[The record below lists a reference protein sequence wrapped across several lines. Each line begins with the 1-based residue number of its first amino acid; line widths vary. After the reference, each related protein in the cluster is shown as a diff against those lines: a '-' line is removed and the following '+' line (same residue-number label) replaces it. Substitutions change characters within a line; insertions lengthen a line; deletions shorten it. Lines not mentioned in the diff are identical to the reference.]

1 MIKETNV
8 SVDYLKAIT
17 GKFDLETIFNLNL
30 KEKNITKLNAINKC
44 KNLTYIVLSNN
55 KISSISGIDNLR
67 DLRYLDLSFNNL
79 ISIDGLE
86 YVIKLKNL
94 KLIGNK
100 IDYSK
105 NFTKFKNL
113 TSLEKLFFQEISCN
127 EATANPICKI
137 NNYRS
142 EMFKIFV
149 NLKILD
155 GFRIEIMPFGLKL
168 GTAENETV
176 KINSEDYNF
185 NFKESNEKNLFT

>member
-30 KEKNITKLNAINKC
+30 KEKNISKLNAITKC
-44 KNLTYIVLSNN
+44 KSLTFLVLSNN

-67 DLRYLDLSFNNL
+67 DLRYLDLSFNQL

-86 YVIKLKNL
+86 YMIKLKSL
-94 KLIGNK
+94 KLVGNK
-100 IDYSK
+100 IDYTK
-105 NFTKFKNL
+105 NFQKFKNL

-127 EATANPICKI
+127 EATANPICKM
-137 NNYRS
+137 NNYRN

-149 NLKILD
+149 SLKNLD
-155 GFRIEIMPFGLKL
+155 GFRKEMEPFCMKL
-168 GTAENETV
+168 GTAENETL

-185 NFKESNEKNLFT
+185 NFKESKNKC